1 MSWLEGSPKHQGSKA
16 KPAPGSSAR
25 GLWSSSTTRTYGSS
39 RRPTSI
45 LRGSA
50 ASGSKAGGLFR

>member
-1 MSWLEGSPKHQGSKA
+1 MSWLEGSPRHQGSKA

-39 RRPTSI
+39 RRPTSS

-50 ASGSKAGGLFR
+50 ASG